1 MLKTFLPIVHITVS
15 LLLITAILLQ
25 SKGVGL
31 GGAFG
36 GGGEIYQ
43 TKRGAEKAI
52 FILTIILA
60 AIFVSISLTEAIFP

>member
-1 MLKTFLPIVHITVS
+1 MLILQASHVITAVLLVS
-15 LLLITAILLQ
+15 AILLQ

-31 GGAFG
+31 SAAFG

-52 FILTIILA
+52 FILTIVLA
-60 AIFVSISLTEAIFP
+60 FVFTVTSLLNVALS

>member
-1 MLKTFLPIVHITVS
+1 MLILQASHVIIAVLLVS
-15 LLLITAILLQ
+15 AILLQ

-31 GGAFG
+31 SAAFG

-52 FILTIILA
+52 FILTIVLA
-60 AIFVSISLTEAIFP
+60 FVFTVTSLLNVALS

>member
-1 MLKTFLPIVHITVS
+1 MLILQASHVIIAV
-15 LLLITAILLQ
+15 LLISAILLQ

-31 GGAFG
+31 SAAFG

-52 FILTIILA
+52 FILTVVLA
-60 AIFVSISLTEAIFP
+60 FLFTLTALLNVALS